1 MGVVEVTEECRTA
14 FQAALELIKEKCGI
28 SFKNPRQKLSSGVNR
43 IEASI
48 ARINEKLK
56 TVSEAERKKLS
67 ETAKVT
73 FQELFEFQKLQ
84 STAFA
89 CGKLTLEEAQILYR
103 IYGGEAPS
111 PEKWDKLT
119 LAEKVVGTQTA
130 AELLRMRICDIL

>member
-1 MGVVEVTEECRTA
+1 MAEECRLA
-14 FQAALELIKEKCGI
+14 FAAAMDLIEEKCKI
-28 SFKNPRQKLSSGVNR
+28 SFASPRPTQNPASAGVNR

-56 TVSEAERKKLS
+56 TVPEAERKKLR

>member
-1 MGVVEVTEECRTA
+1 MTEECRTA
-14 FQAALELIKEKCGI
+14 FQAALELIKEKCEI
-28 SFKNPRQKLSSGVNR
+28 SFENPRRKLSGVNR

-56 TVSEAERKKLS
+56 TVPEAERKKLS